1 MAADLSL
8 SPPLPIRE
16 APKPK
21 GARLGTRLRGKL
33 AEAYDSRGHHRSNLW
48 YVYSPKARADVVLRS
63 DVEFGHFLL
72 VESDANIVH
81 VDYSPEKRIAR
92 IAGVEYGT
100 IVDAEL
106 TLRDGMRVWREVKRS
121 EDVEQGAQT
130 RANVQ
135 LMVQMK
141 AAAFAGVT
149 HELITDKQVFAQPQ
163 RIHNWLRIVA
173 WQSQARFHPLEQ
185 YTRAVLKII
194 KTRREVCLADIA
206 ALGPDVEIGLF
217 CAAAFQLVQ
226 QGLVGSDLD
235 VVTLTWQSRLFL
247 VGNAS

>member
-8 SPPLPIRE
+8 SPPLPTRE

-92 IAGVEYGT
+92 IASVEYGT

-106 TLRDGMRVWREVKRS
+106 TLRDGTRVWREVKRS

-130 RANVQ
+130 RANLQ

-149 HELITDKQVFAQPQ
+149 HELITDKQVFAQPP
-163 RIHNWLRIVA
+163 RCSPR
-173 WQSQARFHPLEQ
+173 S
-185 YTRAVLKII
+185 
-194 KTRREVCLADIA
+194 
-206 ALGPDVEIGLF
+206 
-217 CAAAFQLVQ
+217 
-226 QGLVGSDLD
+226 
-235 VVTLTWQSRLFL
+235 SRPK
-247 VGNAS
+247 